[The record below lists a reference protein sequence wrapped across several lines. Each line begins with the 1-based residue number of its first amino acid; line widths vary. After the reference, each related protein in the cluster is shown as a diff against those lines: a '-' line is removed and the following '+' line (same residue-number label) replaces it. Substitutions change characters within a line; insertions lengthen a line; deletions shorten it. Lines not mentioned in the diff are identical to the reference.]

1 MRTTKRRRT
10 KIAGQFSARLIEML
24 ESPAHR
30 VLSLSARRIINR
42 LEIEHAHHGGTENG
56 NLQITYDQ
64 FVEFGIHRHSIA
76 AAIRETVAL
85 GFVVVTEKGRAGNAE
100 FRRSN
105 RFRLAFLHTD
115 KAEPTNEWQK
125 IASIEEAHSIAKAA
139 RSNKISS
146 AGFCHVSV
154 METGTENQNP
164 QCRKPSLLSIVQK
177 PSLLSISRGGGVSLN
192 KETSRSTHAANGEG
206 G

>member
-1 MRTTKRRRT
+1 MRTTRRKRT
-10 KIAGQFSARLIEML
+10 TIAGQFAPRLIEML

-30 VLSLSARRIINR
+30 VLSLSARRIVNR

-56 NLQITYDQ
+56 NLQTTYDQ

-105 RFRLAFLHTD
+105 RFRLTFRHTD
-115 KAEPTNEWQK
+115 KADPTNEWQK
-125 IASIEEAHSIAKAA
+125 ISSIEEAHSIAKAA
-139 RSNKISS
+139 RSKKISG

-154 METGTENQNP
+154 METGTENQIP
-164 QCRKPSLLSIVQK
+164 QCRKPSLQPIVQK
-177 PSLLSISRGGGVSLN
+177 PSLLSISRVRGASRNQPRAKTRAINGGG
-192 KETSRSTHAANGEG
+192 G
-206 G
+206 